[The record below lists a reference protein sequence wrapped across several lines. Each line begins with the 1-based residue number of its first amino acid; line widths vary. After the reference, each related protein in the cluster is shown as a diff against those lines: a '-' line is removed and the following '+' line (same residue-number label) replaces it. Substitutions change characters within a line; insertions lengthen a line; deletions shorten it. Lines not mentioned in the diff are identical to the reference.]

1 MLILYFSSSLQSRYE
16 NFIDKKKKN
25 TKEAA
30 KLREYVTTVE
40 RGMQACEILQTV
52 SINDPMERKESL
64 LQANLTEIS
73 RFPLH
78 YNKLHCTVSFLLP
91 IPDNT
96 ENNTDYSQISPE
108 LQAYGRDELV
118 IAITDDVKKAS
129 ISIAQLLRLMS
140 FESPV
145 PITIPSQDEP
155 FFIQPTLLELSLKV
169 CEHLSSFLS
178 RVKASNTQSTS
189 DGDTAEHLID
199 QLNDITHQKSTLIK
213 RPPKRFRV
221 IGYSAGGGVASY
233 FSMILDGALDIKSY
247 FQAKSASSSS
257 STTTDSLTNTTSN
270 SFNETSSVKEE
281 IDDVSSLF
289 GKYRNRIRT
298 MVIGPPPC
306 ISRNIVPKFISCIIH
321 GDDVISRT
329 QTSSIS
335 QFQQR
340 MKKALKGGAGK
351 ASSWGWMLNT
361 GLLQDV
367 KTVAGKFFE
376 SFSSNYCYW
385 FRDFLLGKS
394 LSRYKGKEYKVKNVV

>member
-221 IGYSAGGGVASY
+221 VGYSAGGGVASY
-233 FSMILDGALDIKSY
+233 LSMILDGALDIKSY
-247 FQAKSASSSS
+247 FQAKSASSS

-394 LSRYKGKEYKVKNVV
+394 LSRYKGKGYKVKNVV

>member
-1 MLILYFSSSLQSRYE
+1 
-16 NFIDKKKKN
+16 
-25 TKEAA
+25 
-30 KLREYVTTVE
+30 
-40 RGMQACEILQTV
+40 MQACEILQTI
-52 SINDPMERKESL
+52 SINDPMEREESL
-64 LQANLTEIS
+64 LQSNLTEIS

-91 IPDNT
+91 TLEANS
-96 ENNTDYSQISPE
+96 SQIPPE
-108 LQAYGRDELV
+108 LQAYGRDELI

-140 FESPV
+140 FEAPV
-145 PITIPSQDEP
+145 PITLPSQDEP
-155 FFIQPTLLELSLKV
+155 FFIQPTLLELSLKL

-178 RVKASNTQSTS
+178 QVKASNTQATS
-189 DGDTAEHLID
+189 DEDTAEHLID
-199 QLNDITHQKSTLIK
+199 QLNDITHQRSTLMK
-213 RPPKRFRV
+213 NPPKRFRV

-233 FSMILDGALDIKSY
+233 LSMILDGALDIKSY
-247 FQAKSASSSS
+247 FHAKSASSA
-257 STTTDSLTNTTSN
+257 STTPDSLTNTTSD
-270 SFNETSSVKEE
+270 SFNETSSVKAE
-281 IDDVSSLF
+281 IEDVSSLF

-367 KTVAGKFFE
+367 KTVAGKFF
-376 SFSSNYCYW
+376 
-385 FRDFLLGKS
+385 RIVMIILLLLIS
-394 LSRYKGKEYKVKNVV
+394 